1 MADFTYTVR
10 DGDRGLSQIFLKKAK
25 EAGYE
30 GDASKINWQRV
41 LSVFDEV
48 QAEEKAEGEQLYSGG
63 NDKTRAGWK
72 TSYIVKIGD
81 VINLTRAQIDKIYTA
96 MGFRKAGAAGGGT
109 DPAAIADPA
118 GGSTPPAD
126 TGLRGVN
133 TEQAKK
139 DYDSIKVT
147 VPMKEVT
154 AAKPECQEEIEA
166 IKKNQ
171 QEGYKVA
178 EKIIEA
184 NNQLSWLPGLKQIG
198 AMKKAL
204 SLITKDNV
212 LYVLEKIPNLADM
225 IDDVDSLGIGLDKDD
240 VIKYVLIPLGQKG
253 DEYGW
258 GVGEGEDRI
267 PLSKYYEQKA
277 SGWSLEEIK
286 QKMEEVVNDCRT
298 KELSKLNYASELEQ
312 VNKENAE
319 LTKAQQAF
327 DNANKFLADVANM
340 EPKPEIISGHNDKG
354 NYGKKVKLP
363 DGRWIDVIY
372 DKNGEITSINISYDT
387 TQDTEK
393 DGTKFDG
400 GEVRYDKNGK
410 AWYDTDKNNSV
421 YEGSITSGYDFEKL
435 KAIAEKIF
443 GKNVKAE

>member
-63 NDKTRAGWK
+63 NDKTCAGWK

-109 DPAAIADPA
+109 DPA
-118 GGSTPPAD
+118 GGGTTPPAD
-126 TGLRGVN
+126 TGLKGVN

-154 AAKPECQEEIEA
+154 AAKPESQEEIEA

-171 QEGYKVA
+171 QEGYEVA
-178 EKIIEA
+178 EKILA
-184 NNQLSWLPGLKQIG
+184 LNDKIG
-198 AMKKAL
+198 FLADYNSVQDMKDAL
-204 SLITKDNV
+204 SLITRDNV
-212 LYVLEKIPNLADM
+212 LYVLEKIPNLAEM
-225 IDDVDSLGIGLDKDD
+225 IDDVDALGNGLDKDD
-240 VIKYVLIPLGQKG
+240 VIKYVFIPLGQKG

-267 PLSKYYEQKA
+267 PLSEYYEQKA
-277 SGWSLEEIK
+277 SGWSLEKIE
-286 QKMEEVVNDCRT
+286 QKMEEDVNDFR
-298 KELSKLNYASELEQ
+298 KEELSKLNYASELEQ

-327 DNANKFLADVANM
+327 DNANKLLADVANM
-340 EPKPEIISGHNDKG
+340 EPKPEIISVHNDKG
-354 NYGKKVKLP
+354 NYDWKIAELP
-363 DGRWIDVIY
+363 DGRWIEARY
-372 DKNGEITSINISYDT
+372 DENGEITSIRISYDT
-387 TQDTEK
+387 TQDTMSN
-393 DGTKFDG
+393 GTKHDG
-400 GEVRYDKNGK
+400 AEVRYDKNGE
-410 AWYDTDKNNSV
+410 AWYDTDKNNSCF
-421 YEGSITSGYDFEKL
+421 EGYITSGYDFEKL